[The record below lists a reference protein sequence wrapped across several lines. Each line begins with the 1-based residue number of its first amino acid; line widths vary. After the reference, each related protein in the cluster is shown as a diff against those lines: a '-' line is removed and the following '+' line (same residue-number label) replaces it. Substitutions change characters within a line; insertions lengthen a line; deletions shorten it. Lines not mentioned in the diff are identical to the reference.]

1 MFDNEKPA
9 WKRFIYRVLGACLIL
24 APFALFFFDAIDL
37 FQMFLG
43 VLGGASI
50 HSLLEYFVEDH
61 FARRKRERDEE
72 LEVCSWCGHRVPK
85 GGE

>member
-9 WKRFIYRVLGACLIL
+9 WKRFIYRVLGAYLIL
-24 APFALFFFDAIDL
+24 FPFALFFFDAFDFL
-37 FQMFLG
+37 WAFLG
-43 VLGGASI
+43 VLIGTSVI
-50 HSLLEYFVEDH
+50 FLFEYFVEDH
-61 FARRKRERDEE
+61 FARQRRERDEE